1 MQWQKNEFTIDMDR
15 ERLQFDVIF
24 RFLIEESYW
33 SQNRTREQ
41 TERAIKNSLCFGVYE
56 GERQVGFARIVSD
69 LATFAYVGDVFILEG
84 FRGRGLSK
92 WLMQTIIDHPD
103 LQGLR
108 RWILATR
115 DAHEL
120 YRQFGFDELKA
131 PDRWMERASPDAY

>member
-1 MQWQKNEFTIDMDR
+1 MQWQKGEFTIDTQR
-15 ERLQFDVIF
+15 ERLQFDVIY

-41 TERAIKNSLCFGVYE
+41 TERAIKHSLCFGVFE
-56 GERQVGFARIVSD
+56 GDQQIGFARIVSD
-69 LATFAYVGDVFILEG
+69 MATFAYVGDVFIVED

>member
-1 MQWQKNEFTIDMDR
+1 MQWQKNEFTIDTDR

>member
-1 MQWQKNEFTIDMDR
+1 MQWQKNEFTIDTDR
-15 ERLQFDVIF
+15 ERLQFNVIF